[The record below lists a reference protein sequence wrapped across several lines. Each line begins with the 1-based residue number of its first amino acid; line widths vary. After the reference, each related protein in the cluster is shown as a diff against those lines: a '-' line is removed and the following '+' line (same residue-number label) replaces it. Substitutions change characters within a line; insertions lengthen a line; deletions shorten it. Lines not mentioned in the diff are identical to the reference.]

1 MIIITYDDLLSTC
14 RRVLAAMTTPG
25 VQKPHWLPLCLTK
38 EDWRFFR
45 KEYMDTDKGINT
57 NANIFWAITCIGL
70 IPSLTLPKPSTVV
83 TDQPLQA
90 STGTKH
96 CDLWIRNVS
105 F

>member
-1 MIIITYDDLLSTC
+1 
-14 RRVLAAMTTPG
+14 MTTPG

-38 EDWRFFR
+38 EDWRL
-45 KEYMDTDKGINT
+45 KYMDKGIDT

-96 CDLWIRNVS
+96 CDLWIGNVS